1 MPTTTIYKQGDVLLV
16 PFPFT
21 DSAGDK
27 QRPALV
33 VSANWYNRS
42 KATYILSPITSS
54 IPPILAK
61 DEFLLRGRDYKEAG
75 LKYES
80 IIRCGLLFA
89 VDHQRIV
96 KRLGSLPRGTFDQLL
111 PLFAALFTDS

>member
-1 MPTTTIYKQGDVLLV
+1 MPTTTTYKQGDVVLAYY
-16 PFPFT
+16 PFT
-21 DSAGDK
+21 DSAEGK
-27 QRPALV
+27 QRPALI

-42 KATYILSPITSS
+42 KNKCLLSPITSAIHLS
-54 IPPILAK
+54 RDA
-61 DEFLLRGRDYKEAG
+61 DDFLLRGRDYQDAG
-75 LKYES
+75 LLHES